1 MRKKLESSPKLQ
13 NNRLNII
20 SLMVTF
26 YFIYHKR
33 EKNNENIKKE
43 YTFMAESDSGWR
55 FNENIKRNKNGETYY
70 VRSNHR

>member
-26 YFIYHKR
+26 YFIHHKR

-55 FNENIKRNKNGETYY
+55 FNEYIKRNKN
-70 VRSNHR
+70 